1 MAIKKVMV
9 AGGGV
14 LGSQIA
20 FQVAFHDLPVVV
32 YDISQEAL
40 QKTKEQMLKLKGP
53 YQLDLGATEEAFD
66 QAMQRLTFTKDLDT
80 AIQNIDLVIESVP
93 ERVEVKRSFY
103 QQLAKVAPAQ
113 AIFVSNSSTFV
124 PSMFAKDTGRPDK
137 FLNLHFANQIWI
149 KNSAEVMSS
158 PQTDPQIYQL
168 IVDFARDIGMVP
180 IELKKEFPGY
190 ILNSLLIPLLLA
202 AMGLHVRDV
211 ASPQDIDKTW
221 MIATGA
227 PVGPFAIIDN
237 VGLKTAYNIVA
248 AQADQAGRANQQ
260 ELRQI
265 AAMIK
270 EMIEK
275 GRLGREVGHGF
286 YDYPHPE
293 YAQPDFLK
301 A

>member
-1 MAIKKVMV
+1 MTIEKVMV

-20 FQVAFHDLPVVV
+20 FQVAFHGFPVVV

-40 QKTKEQMLKLKGP
+40 KKTETQMLKLKGP
-53 YQLDLGATEEAFD
+53 YQRDLGATDEAFD
-66 QAMQRLTFTKDLDT
+66 QAMQRLNFSKDLDT
-80 AIQNIDLVIESVP
+80 AIKEIDLVIESVP
-93 ERVEVKRSFY
+93 ERVDVKQSFY
-103 QQLAKVAPAQ
+103 QELAQVAPEQ
-113 AIFVSNSSTFV
+113 TIFVSNSSTFV
-124 PSMFAKDTGRPDK
+124 PSMFAKATGRPEK

-149 KNSAEVMSS
+149 KNTAEVMSS
-158 PQTDPQIYQL
+158 PQTDPQVTQVIL
-168 IVDFARDIGMVP
+168 DFARDIGMVP
-180 IELKKEFPGY
+180 IELKKELPGY

-202 AMGLHVRDV
+202 AMTLRVRDI

-248 AQADQAGRANQQ
+248 AQADQAGRANQR
-260 ELRQI
+260 ELQQI

-270 EMIEK
+270 TMIEK
-275 GRLGREVGHGF
+275 GRFGREVGHGF
-286 YDYPHPE
+286 YDYPHPA